1 MKLDHLTR
9 DITRLEQA
17 NQTMRLA
24 NLALQKGDLCSL
36 KQLGFDD
43 DYIKELQRKGGFRSS
58 QIQTNVKTICF
69 MKMLANGRLEPAK
82 RQTTTS
88 LTAKIDR

>member
-24 NLALQKGDLCSL
+24 NLALQKGDLRSL
-36 KQLGFDD
+36 KKLGFDD
-43 DYIKELQRKGGFRSS
+43 DYISELQRKGGFRSS
-58 QIQTNVKTICF
+58 QIQTNVETISF
-69 MKMLANGRLEPAK
+69 MKKLANGRLEPAK